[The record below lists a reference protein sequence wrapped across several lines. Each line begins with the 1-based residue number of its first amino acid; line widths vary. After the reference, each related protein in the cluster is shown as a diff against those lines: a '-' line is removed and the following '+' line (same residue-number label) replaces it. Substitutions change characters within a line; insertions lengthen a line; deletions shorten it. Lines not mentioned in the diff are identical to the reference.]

1 VKAAVTPRG
10 THSSKALK
18 TLHCSRV
25 SMKPLG
31 LVGGTFDRFH
41 KGHQKLLEMGL
52 EECQNLEVWM
62 TSDILARKKDRRI
75 ESWADRKKL
84 IMSSISPALQD
95 RISFH
100 VLEDAFG
107 SAPTHEVAEVIICTR
122 ETISNCEEINSL
134 RVNNKLKPLHI
145 VMVDPVLGS
154 NGRVVSSTN
163 IRRGIT
169 DRNGKSWLNERVGK
183 SRISLNSTVEAML
196 KSPFGTLVEGNENEP
211 KIAMMNVL
219 DRISGEP
226 GPIIAVGD
234 VTVKTMQDLNRPADI
249 AIIDGMTKRE
259 KWEQASE
266 IDEDQYDYVSR
277 CKNPAGSITPE
288 LYQCCSQALLKFG
301 YNENEQNTASTII
314 IVEGEEDLAPLI
326 LHPLAPIGSVILYGQ
341 PGRGV
346 VIRFTDLDSKS
357 RCRDLLDSMDVDQN

>member
-1 VKAAVTPRG
+1 MKAAVTPRG

-25 SMKPLG
+25 SMKALG

-41 KGHQKLLEMGL
+41 IGHQKLLEIGL
-52 EECQNLEVWM
+52 EECHEIEVWM
-62 TSDILARKKDRRI
+62 TSDILATRKDRRI
-75 ESWADRKKL
+75 DSWADRKKL
-84 IMSSISPALQD
+84 IMSSIHPDLHA

-100 VLEDAFG
+100 TLEDAFG
-107 SAPTHEVAEVIICTR
+107 PAPTHEVAEVIICTP
-122 ETISNCEEINSL
+122 ETISNCEEINAM
-134 RVNNKLKPLHI
+134 RANNELKPLHTI
-145 VMVDPVLGS
+145 MVDPVLDS
-154 NGRVVSSTN
+154 NGKVVSSTS
-163 IRRGIT
+163 IRMGIT
-169 DRNGKSWLNERVGK
+169 DRDGKSWLNDQIGK
-183 SRISLNSTVEAML
+183 SKISLNSTVEAML

-219 DRISGEP
+219 DRISGKP

-234 VTVKTMQDLNRPADI
+234 VTVKTMQDLNKPADI

-259 KWEQASE
+259 RWEEASE
-266 IDEDQYDYVSR
+266 IDESRYDYVLN

-288 LYQCCSQALLKFG
+288 LYRCCSQALIKFG
-301 YNENEQNTASTII
+301 YNENEQNTESTII
-314 IVEGEEDLAPLI
+314 IVDGEEDLAPLI

-357 RCRDLLDSMDVDQN
+357 RCRELLDSMDTD